1 MEGEVEE
8 GPDLLTDCAVVDV
21 SGVVV
26 EVEHPE
32 KVLIQCK

>member
-1 MEGEVEE
+1 MEGEVQE
-8 GPDLLTDCAVVDV
+8 GPDLLTDCAVMDV

-32 KVLIQCK
+32 KVLIQYK

>member
-1 MEGEVEE
+1 MEGEVQE

-32 KVLIQCK
+32 KVLIQFE